1 MLIRPGKGAGKTGE
15 GGLTARRDP
24 LLLASIVAG
33 ATYLP
38 AYWLLPH
45 GPWLVAWKGAGVG
58 LLALWARRS
67 VPTREGVWIAA
78 ILLMGAIGD
87 VLIDTVGLVSGAV
100 AFLDGHVLATIFYLR
115 HRRKEPLTRWAPI
128 ASARLTVIPVLAFSF
143 PDDRT
148 AAPGIAL
155 YALSLG
161 AMAASAWMSRFPRNR
176 VSLGALL
183 FAVSDLLIFA
193 KMGLLRDSIVA
204 SLLNWPLYFA
214 GQALIAMGVVFTLK
228 AELGNADPAPGKSV
242 VRTPTPRTRR

>member
-204 SLLNWPLYFA
+204 SLLIWPLYFA